1 MFCYGKRK
9 VKKGFILIYVL
20 FIGCM
25 CILISLGCY
34 SMEMHIRS
42 NNLNSHK
49 KSIQVDV
56 TEKYREYLFTE
67 LNEYISKNPSCD
79 DNGIK
84 QYISSLDNFKIYFEE
99 CYIFYDKNM
108 DCFKV
113 EYIFNG
119 EFYKEETY
127 EYEVKNK
134 DILYSCIDYSF
145 KKGGLE
151 K

>member
-1 MFCYGKRK
+1 
-9 VKKGFILIYVL
+9 
-20 FIGCM
+20 
-25 CILISLGCY
+25 
-34 SMEMHIRS
+34 MEMHIRS

-67 LNEYISKNPSCD
+67 LNEYISKNPCCD